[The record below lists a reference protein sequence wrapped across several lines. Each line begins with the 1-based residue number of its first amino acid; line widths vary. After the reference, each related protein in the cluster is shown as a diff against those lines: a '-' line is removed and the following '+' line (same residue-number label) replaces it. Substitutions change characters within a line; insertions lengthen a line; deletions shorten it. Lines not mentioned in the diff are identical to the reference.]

1 MCSFSSPH
9 QTDYFFSPQP
19 TYSHLATTPL
29 MMPFTSHV
37 FTIFFPWRKNK
48 SFLILATFS
57 LVCDCLNF
65 CSNCINIWLF
75 KEYLFTCYFLL
86 FGECLCHTVPSTI
99 HASWKSLYLFICTY
113 SLLSRDLWGE
123 NYCVQEQLD
132 VSWGT
137 YILFKIKNSFIA
149 IKNTLPGKEEIM
161 LSEKHSDDES
171 VFFCSLFIR

>member
-1 MCSFSSPH
+1 MC
-9 QTDYFFSPQP
+9 TDYFFSPQP

-29 MMPFTSHV
+29 MIPFTSQV
-37 FTIFFPWRKNK
+37 FTIFSPGGKIK

-99 HASWKSLYLFICTY
+99 HTSWKS
-113 SLLSRDLWGE
+113 SGDLWGE

-161 LSEKHSDDES
+161 LSEKHSVDES